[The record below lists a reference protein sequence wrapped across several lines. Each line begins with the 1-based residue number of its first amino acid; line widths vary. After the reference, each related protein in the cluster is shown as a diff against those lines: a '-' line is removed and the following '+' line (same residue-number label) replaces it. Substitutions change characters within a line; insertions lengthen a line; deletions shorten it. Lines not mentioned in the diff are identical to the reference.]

1 MCIPLEYL
9 QPVGL
14 FLDII
19 GFSLIFVFGHAVFIR
34 LTLGEP
40 KDNEGMDGHIA
51 VPTDS
56 PEAVSRNRRFRSWAY
71 LGVGLVIIG
80 FIVQLAAS
88 VDTVFL

>member
-14 FLDII
+14 LLDVI

-40 KDNEGMDGHIA
+40 RDSEGMDGHIA
-51 VPTDS
+51 ISTNS
-56 PEAVSRNRRFRSWAY
+56 PAAVSRNRKFRSYAY
-71 LGVGLVIIG
+71 LGVGLVMIG
-80 FIVQLAAS
+80 FIAQLAAS